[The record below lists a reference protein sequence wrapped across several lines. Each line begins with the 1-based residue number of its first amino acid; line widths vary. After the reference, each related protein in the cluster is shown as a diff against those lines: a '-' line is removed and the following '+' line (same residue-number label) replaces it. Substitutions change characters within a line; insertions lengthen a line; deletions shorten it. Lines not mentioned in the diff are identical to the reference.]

1 MRELI
6 AGQSRKRELD
16 AEEAI
21 VVKRT
26 NVELQRESLSKSLS
40 SHSCQIDKLMDEIE
54 LIKNST
60 SITIHT
66 DKSLS
71 KNDNLKIRI
80 GYIIKLRITLQYF
93 PYDISFLPQKYI
105 YVYFELHI
113 NFSQIYSI
121 NISIH
126 LIDFTV

>member
-26 NVELQRESLSKSLS
+26 NVELQRESLSKLLS

-54 LIKNST
+54 LIENST

-66 DKSLS
+66 DKLLS
-71 KNDNLKIRI
+71 KNGNLKMRI
-80 GYIIKLRITLQYF
+80 GYIIKLRL
-93 PYDISFLPQKYI
+93 
-105 YVYFELHI
+105 
-113 NFSQIYSI
+113 N
-121 NISIH
+121 
-126 LIDFTV
+126 LIC